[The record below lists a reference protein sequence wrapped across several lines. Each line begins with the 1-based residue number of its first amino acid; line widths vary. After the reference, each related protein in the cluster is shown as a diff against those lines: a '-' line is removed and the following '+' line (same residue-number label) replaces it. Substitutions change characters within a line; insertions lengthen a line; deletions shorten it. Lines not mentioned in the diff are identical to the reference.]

1 MNAHPLTGNGHD
13 AMLAKILGAA
23 TVMDQSLGASTL
35 DLVQRDAGKRLGVE
49 LAGMIAAGVA
59 PQLVLVPAFGIVS
72 RQHFQMVIG
81 LCEGLEVA
89 LASMTVPQ
97 GGVH

>member
-1 MNAHPLTGNGHD
+1 MSEHPLTANDHD

-23 TVMDQSLGASTL
+23 SVMDQSLGAESHHES
-35 DLVQRDAGKRLGVE
+35 QREAGKRLGVE
-49 LAGMIAAGVA
+49 LAAMIAAGVA

-81 LCEGLEVA
+81 LCEGLELA
-89 LASMTVPQ
+89 LQSMTMPV